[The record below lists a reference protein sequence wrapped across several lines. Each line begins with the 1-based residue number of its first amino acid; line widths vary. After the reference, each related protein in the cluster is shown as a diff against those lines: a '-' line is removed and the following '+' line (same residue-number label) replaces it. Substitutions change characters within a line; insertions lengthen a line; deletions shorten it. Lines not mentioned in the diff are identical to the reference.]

1 MSLPAAF
8 QPAFDPVA
16 ESSCLTPCLCSSASR
31 PMPQVRGTT
40 KVAVWTYG
48 KPYQA
53 RTMLAA
59 EAEEQ
64 A

>member
-1 MSLPAAF
+1 MCP
-8 QPAFDPVA
+8 
-16 ESSCLTPCLCSSASR
+16 TRCLCPSAAQLVL
-31 PMPQVRGTT
+31 QVRGTT